1 MANLSATMLRNNYVF
16 FGTPSFAAI
25 ILEKLIGNDWVPKAL
40 VCNPDRP
47 VGRRQ
52 IITPPPAKT
61 LALKHGVPVFQ
72 PANKEALVGVSDELF
87 TEADFGVLAAYGQIV
102 PAEVIKKARLGII
115 GVHPSL
121 LPKFRGSTPIQSA
134 ILEGVSETG
143 VSLFLMDEKV
153 DHGPILA
160 QRKLLLDNLFSNS
173 RELEKR
179 LAELGAELLVETLP
193 KFVKGEITPL
203 PQDEVEA
210 SYTKKFTIEDA
221 YISPEELKA
230 ATSGENKEKVF
241 EIERKIRAFNP
252 EPGVW
257 TLRQAQG
264 RPKRIKLLEALIK
277 ENKLVLKT
285 IQPEGKKPVNL
296 VTE

>member
-1 MANLSATMLRNNYVF
+1 MLRNNYVF
-16 FGTPSFAAI
+16 FGTPRFAAI
-25 ILEKLIGNDWVPKAL
+25 ILQKLIENDWVPKAL

-52 IITPPPAKT
+52 IITPPPTKT

-153 DHGPILA
+153 DHGPIIGK
-160 QRKLLLDNLFSNS
+160 QESGIRKEDAY
-173 RELEKR
+173 ETLETR
-179 LAELGAELLVETLP
+179 LAGLAADLLIEALP
-193 KFVKGEITPL
+193 KFVSGEITPL
-203 PQDEVEA
+203 PQDETEA
-210 SYTKKFTIEDA
+210 TYTKKFTTEDA

-241 EIERKIRAFNP
+241 EIERKVRALNP

-257 TLRQAQG
+257 TILDD
-264 RPKRIKLLEALIK
+264 KRTKLLRASIK
-277 ENKLVLKT
+277 ENNLVLKT

>member
-52 IITPPPAKT
+52 IITPP
-61 LALKHGVPVFQ
+61 

-153 DHGPILA
+153 DHGPIIGK
-160 QRKLLLDNLFSNS
+160 QESGIRKEDAY
-173 RELEKR
+173 ETLETR
-179 LAELGAELLVETLP
+179 LAGLAADLLIEALP
-193 KFVKGEITPL
+193 KFVSGEITPL
-203 PQDEVEA
+203 PQDEAEA
-210 SYTKKFTIEDA
+210 TYTKKFTTEDA

-241 EIERKIRAFNP
+241 EIERKVRALNP

-257 TLRQAQG
+257 TILDD
-264 RPKRIKLLEALIK
+264 KRTKLLRASIK
-277 ENKLVLKT
+277 ENNLVLKT

>member
-52 IITPPPAKT
+52 IITPP
-61 LALKHGVPVFQ
+61 

>member
-52 IITPPPAKT
+52 IITPP
-61 LALKHGVPVFQ
+61 

-173 RELEKR
+173 RELETRLLPCPKMKR
-179 LAELGAELLVETLP
+179 RLVILKNLQSRMLIFLLKSSRRRQAARIKKKFLRSKGKLELLILN
-193 KFVKGEITPL
+193 
-203 PQDEVEA
+203 QA
-210 SYTKKFTIEDA
+210 SGPFDR
-221 YISPEELKA
+221 L
-230 ATSGENKEKVF
+230 
-241 EIERKIRAFNP
+241 RA
-252 EPGVW
+252 G
-257 TLRQAQG
+257 QS
-264 RPKRIKLLEALIK
+264 
-277 ENKLVLKT
+277 
-285 IQPEGKKPVNL
+285 
-296 VTE
+296 

>member
-1 MANLSATMLRNNYVF
+1 M
-16 FGTPSFAAI
+16 
-25 ILEKLIGNDWVPKAL
+25 
-40 VCNPDRP
+40 
-47 VGRRQ
+47 
-52 IITPPPAKT
+52 
-61 LALKHGVPVFQ
+61 
-72 PANKEALVGVSDELF
+72 
-87 TEADFGVLAAYGQIV
+87 
-102 PAEVIKKARLGII
+102 
-115 GVHPSL
+115 
-121 LPKFRGSTPIQSA
+121 
-134 ILEGVSETG
+134 G
-143 VSLFLMDEKV
+143 VSLFLREEKV
-153 DHGPILA
+153 DRGPILA

-203 PQDEVEA
+203 PQDEAEA

-277 ENKLVLKT
+277 ENKLVMKT